1 MPTPQSDAGCAE
13 IARARRRG
21 HLAKSA
27 RPWRCAGARG
37 SNLAAHAGRKTHLRR
52 TWHLRFGDTG
62 SRKKEVFGAEPYS
75 LQILRTWRESVYAH
89 PLYRSGGLFNFLN
102 FGVVANYSSP
112 GLPGATKLN
121 SSPTSPLKLGVGN
134 EIRNGVLAIDVEQ
147 HERSALRRG
156 GRQWHK

>member
-1 MPTPQSDAGCAE
+1 M
-13 IARARRRG
+13 
-21 HLAKSA
+21 
-27 RPWRCAGARG
+27 
-37 SNLAAHAGRKTHLRR
+37 
-52 TWHLRFGDTG
+52 
-62 SRKKEVFGAEPYS
+62 
-75 LQILRTWRESVYAH
+75 YAH